1 MLTDDKIRYI
11 AKRIAEECNKS
22 PDNLSIKEIK
32 KAIKEVDTA
41 IENLW
46 KCIENGQSVDMLT
59 ERLHQRQAEKAELEA
74 QLAIENNKKICLTEA
89 QVYAFLDFICEMPM
103 DDFNKRRALIN
114 IFVHSVY
121 LYDDHLT
128 IIINASKN
136 PLSIDNIPL
145 DDIEEAFKDETEEKN
160 ECLSIKTLVPPK

>member
-1 MLTDDKIRYI
+1 
-11 AKRIAEECNKS
+11 
-22 PDNLSIKEIK
+22 
-32 KAIKEVDTA
+32 
-41 IENLW
+41 
-46 KCIENGQSVDMLT
+46 
-59 ERLHQRQAEKAELEA
+59 
-74 QLAIENNKKICLTEA
+74 
-89 QVYAFLDFICEMPM
+89 MPM

-145 DDIEEAFKDETEEKN
+145 DDIEEAFKGETEEKN